1 MHCSGA
7 RTDFLPQDQWK
18 KKKQTKEQ
26 AAAARRAKLDP
37 DASKTAKDV
46 MDERA
51 RKRKLEELQDGDG
64 SDIEGVQ
71 KELPMEGLKQPQNKK
86 PKKQKVSNAT
96 DFAKLSTTEDTPR
109 KQKLSKSEKKL
120 LKEKKDG
127 VGEKQKSEKIP
138 KGQKAIGKDK
148 ADEKSEDHEDELA
161 DVVSEEQE
169 DEIGTCPVP
178 FHFALLQRFR
188 EPSA

>member
-1 MHCSGA
+1 LHCSGA
-7 RTDFLPQDQWK
+7 GTDFLPQDQWK

-26 AAAARRAKLDP
+26 AAAARRAKLNP

-51 RKRKLEELQDGDG
+51 RKRKLEELQDEDG

-86 PKKQKVSNAT
+86 PKKQKVLKGMDS
-96 DFAKLSTTEDTPR
+96 AKLSTTEDTPR

-120 LKEKKDG
+120 LKKEKMEA
-127 VGEKQKSEKIP
+127 VREKEKTDKIP
-138 KGQKAIGKDK
+138 KGQKAGGKDK
-148 ADEKSEDHEDELA
+148 ADEESEGQEDELA

-169 DEIGTCPVP
+169 DEMGTCPVP
-178 FHFALLQRFR
+178 FHFVLLQ
-188 EPSA
+188 SS